1 MNFRCLIID
10 DEPNAVALLESHL
23 EHVDFLDHVMSCY
36 DAFEAINYLRKE
48 TVDIIFMDI
57 EMPEMSGMELATLIP
72 KNVALIFTTAY
83 SEYAVESYQKRAT
96 DYLLKPITFSRFMDA
111 VMKACD
117 RLSPAAPA
125 TNAVPGTTTAGKPKS
140 ASQLFIKSG
149 KEIIRM
155 ECESILYLEGDKEYV
170 DFHTDKGIILV
181 NKRMKNLAEMMDENF
196 QRIHHS
202 YIVNVDHILKIEDNQ
217 VWIANRKLPISDTY
231 RKAFM
236 SFINRKLY

>member
-10 DEPNAVALLESHL
+10 DEPNAVALLQSHL
-23 EHVDFLDHVMSCY
+23 DHVDFLDHVMSCY

-48 TVDIIFMDI
+48 TVDIIFLDI
-57 EMPEMSGMELATLIP
+57 EMPEMNGMELAAMIP

-83 SEYAVESYQKRAT
+83 SEYAVESYQKNAT

-111 VMKACD
+111 ILKACD
-117 RLSPAAPA
+117 QLSPVLPI
-125 TNAVPGTTTAGKPKS
+125 
-140 ASQLFIKSG
+140 ASSVVLPQVSPQLFIKSG

-155 ECESILYLEGDKEYV
+155 ECADIIYLEGDKEYV
-170 DFHTDKGIILV
+170 NFHTRKGIILV
-181 NKRMKNLAEMMDENF
+181 NKRMKNLAEQMDRNF

-202 YIVNVDHILKIEDNQ
+202 YIVNIDHVIKIEDNH
-217 VWIANRKLPISDTY
+217 VWIVNKKLPVSDTY

-236 SFINRKLY
+236 SFINEKLY